1 MFCGGGGFRDTLSGM
16 AAHSGSGLSGN
27 VQTLTGTA
35 AVIISAASYS
45 RRVWIHNLDAAAVYI
60 GGSSG
65 LTTANGFPIPAAV
78 ATESTVFGP
87 IDLAPQA
94 EIWGIG
100 DSSAAIRFL
109 VQDGIVV

>member
-1 MFCGGGGFRDTLSGM
+1 M

-35 AVIISAASYS
+35 AVIIASAAFP
-45 RRVWIHNLDAAAVYI
+45 RRVWIHNLDSAAVYI

-65 LTTANGFPIPAAV
+65 LTTANGFPLPAAA

-87 IDLAPQA
+87 IDLAPHA
-94 EIWGIG
+94 EVWGIG
-100 DSSAAIRFL
+100 DSSAEIRFL
-109 VQDGIVV
+109 VQDGIVVG